1 MPLLDPDFY
10 TRFKSPVGDVK
21 LSEAEEGLKHM
32 ILALLGN
39 TLLRTAITR
48 NLVSFPAQIRPFMR
62 RSCGD
67 MQERIVQL
75 YFVRGWSVRNICD
88 RYGLSKAMAHKLL
101 AEWRIRAIESG
112 YIQEIEPGILAALEQ
127 ANAEAAPV
135 PTDSRVPEYEPIAGI
150 TPALP
155 EFDYTGGYAGN
166 NAGNNASPITASM
179 PPVENPVNLSAE
191 SRV

>member
-1 MPLLDPDFY
+1 M
-10 TRFKSPVGDVK
+10 T
-21 LSEAEEGLKHM
+21 
-32 ILALLGN
+32 LALLGN

-48 NLVSFPAQIRPFMR
+48 NLVSFPAQIRPFMK

-67 MQERIVQL
+67 LQERIVQL

-112 YIQEIEPGILAALEQ
+112 YIQEIEPGTLAALEQ
-127 ANAEAAPV
+127 TNVGATPV
-135 PTDSRVPEYEPIAGI
+135 QTHSSVTVRQPIPHSTPEPEL
-150 TPALP
+150 PA
-155 EFDYTGGYAGN
+155 FDYAGN
-166 NAGNNASPITASM
+166 YASAVPM
-179 PPVENPVNLSAE
+179 PPVENPVHLSTG

>member
-1 MPLLDPDFY
+1 M
-10 TRFKSPVGDVK
+10 T
-21 LSEAEEGLKHM
+21 
-32 ILALLGN
+32 LALMGN

-67 MQERIVQL
+67 LQERIVQL

-112 YIQEIEPGILAALEQ
+112 YIQEIEPGILAALGQINTEQ
-127 ANAEAAPV
+127 TNVEANGAQIHSSVPAHQPGGNVIPV
-135 PTDSRVPEYEPIAGI
+135 PPGV
-150 TPALP
+150 
-155 EFDYTGGYAGN
+155 DYTVTMQARCHQ
-166 NAGNNASPITASM
+166 PC
-179 PPVENPVNLSAE
+179 
-191 SRV
+191 RR